1 MDSLQAIFNNG
12 IDKKLQQ
19 ITRTSLLLDINVGI
33 VMTEMIVIIIMM
45 IMMIMLMIIII
56 EIIIGKMIAMMIM
69 IKPAKVIM

>member
-33 VMTEMIVIIIMM
+33 VMTEMIVIIMM

-56 EIIIGKMIAMMIM
+56 EIIIGNIIAMMIM